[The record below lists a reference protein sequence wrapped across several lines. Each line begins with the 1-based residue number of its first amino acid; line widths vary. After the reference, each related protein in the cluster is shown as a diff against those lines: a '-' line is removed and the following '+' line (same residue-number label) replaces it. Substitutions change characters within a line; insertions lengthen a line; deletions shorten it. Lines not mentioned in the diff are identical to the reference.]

1 MLTFR
6 RLLVLFLLA
15 AAPIFG
21 FECANQLNLRNAREA
36 EVKKDASRLL
46 ALVNTEQ
53 ARIIDDIRNVL
64 GTVVGA
70 GIAQAEPSACQATL
84 SHLASWYPSHLTI
97 SVADGSGVIRCSTY
111 AGSIGTRISS
121 RLSFEQAVGTG
132 DFVMGEYNPAPST
145 GRPALP
151 FALAF
156 RDVGGAP
163 AGVVVALLDVSWL
176 ERSLAAKEWPPDAVV
191 LLADRHGVPLV
202 RVPAMPEIIGKP
214 LPERYRGLLQGS
226 RDTVADVVGFDGT
239 PRIVAYSPPEA
250 DVAGI
255 FTSVGIARDVAMA
268 PFDMAMRLT
277 LGLFAGVLLLTGAAT
292 AWGVARF
299 ARVQQHADAIA
310 RKMAS
315 VLATTTDA
323 VVEVDRHWRI
333 TYVNERIKAL
343 IPAEEVLVGMNAWQ
357 AFPELADT
365 AVRAHCQRAM
375 TERVSVD
382 FTMLGPRTGR
392 WYAVRAFPSD
402 EGLVVYLQDVNE
414 RRLLEHALRRSEER
428 LRQALISARAGSFD
442 FDLDTGALDWS
453 DESFR
458 LFGLDLECAPATL
471 ELWTSVLHPDDRDE
485 TLAVLEQNLR
495 GGTTDFV
502 HEYRILRPN
511 GEIAWIATSGR
522 VVRDADGNPM
532 GVSGIHTDATET
544 KELEAA
550 LRKAKAEAEDA
561 NVAKSKFLAAASHDL
576 RQPLQS
582 MVLFAGLLQTQLT
595 GTPGARSLD
604 MIEGGLGTLKEM
616 LDSLLDVSRLDAAV
630 IEPRLEDFELASLLG
645 EIGAAYDPIAA
656 RKGLAF
662 EIVPP
667 CRLFVRSDRT
677 LLGRMVRNL
686 LENAIRYTHAGYVR
700 LRFERDGDS
709 VRIAIH
715 DSGIG
720 IAADH
725 LQRIFEEFHQIGNP
739 ERDQSRGIGL
749 GLAIVQKLSRTLDH
763 PVTVQSQP
771 DQGSIFAIRVPLAET
786 EAMSQ
791 PGGLIESVR
800 RAKRRRRFR
809 CGHQPS
815 PSSRAAVRRCG

>member
-1 MLTFR
+1 MLAFR
-6 RLLVLFLLA
+6 RLIAVFLLA
-15 AAPIFG
+15 AIPVFG
-21 FECANQLNLRNAREA
+21 FECFSQLNLRNMREA
-36 EVKKDASRLL
+36 EVRKEASRLL
-46 ALVNTEQ
+46 ALVDTEQ
-53 ARIIDDIRNVL
+53 ARIIDDVRNLL

-70 GIAQAEPSACQATL
+70 GIARSAPSVCQATL

-97 SVADGSGVIRCSTY
+97 SVADRNGVVRCSTY
-111 AGSIGTRISS
+111 AGSIGARINS
-121 RLSFEQAVGTG
+121 RSSFEQAMGTG

-156 RDVGGAP
+156 RDASGAP
-163 AGVVVALLDVSWL
+163 AGVVVALLDVAWL

-191 LLADRHGVPLV
+191 LLADRRGVPLV

-214 LPERYRGLLQGS
+214 LPERYRGLLQGN
-226 RDTVADVVGFDGT
+226 RNTVTDAVGFDGT

-250 DVAGI
+250 DVSGI
-255 FTSVGIARDVAMA
+255 LTSVGIARAAAMA
-268 PFDMAMRLT
+268 PFDTAMWLT
-277 LGLFAGVLLLTGAAT
+277 LGLFAGVLLVTGAAT

-299 ARVQQHADAIA
+299 VRVQQHADAIA

-365 AVRAHCQRAM
+365 AIRAHCQRAM
-375 TERVSVD
+375 TERVPVD

-442 FDLDTGALDWS
+442 FDLNTGVLDWS

-458 LFGLDLECAPATL
+458 LFGLDPERAPATL
-471 ELWTSVLHPDDRDE
+471 ELWKSVLHPDDRDE
-485 TLAVLEQNLR
+485 TLAVLEHNLR

-502 HEYRILRPN
+502 HEYRILRPD
-511 GEIAWIATSGR
+511 GQTAWVATKGR
-522 VVRDADGNPM
+522 VARDADGTPI
-532 GVSGIHTDATET
+532 GVSGIHTDATER
-544 KELEAA
+544 KELETA
-550 LRKAKAEAEDA
+550 LRKAKAEAEEA

-582 MVLFAGLLQTQLT
+582 MALFAGLLQTQLT

-630 IEPRLEDFELASLLG
+630 LEPRLEDFDLAPLLG
-645 EIGAAYDPIAA
+645 EIGAAYEPITSQ
-656 RKGLAF
+656 KGLVF
-662 EIVPP
+662 EIALTCSVS
-667 CRLFVRSDRT
+667 VRSDRT

-686 LENAIRYTHAGYVR
+686 LENAIRYTHTGSVR
-700 LRFERDGDS
+700 LRCERDGDG
-709 VRIAIH
+709 VCIAIH

-739 ERDQSRGIGL
+739 ERDQSKGIGL
-749 GLAIVQKLSRTLDH
+749 GLAIVQKLSLILEH
-763 PVTVQSQP
+763 PVAVQSHP
-771 DQGSIFAIRVPLAET
+771 NQGSVFTIRVPLAEV
-786 EAMSQ
+786 EAV
-791 PGGLIESVR
+791 PR
-800 RAKRRRRFR
+800 PA
-809 CGHQPS
+809 S
-815 PSSRAAVRRCG
+815 PCSATTSRSDK